1 MRPADASKQTVSN
14 GHTVETNGSTPK
26 KQPVQA
32 LVNGHDRQAVNGS
45 ESSYTNG
52 TVKKRS
58 PVRSPVWQGHDREEV
73 TRILIQ
79 GLLDMG
85 YADAAQSLA
94 SESGYELESPSVA
107 AFRSAILEGDWGE
120 AETILLGMQTSMDP
134 EHDNPNDT
142 GLVLAE
148 GADRGQM
155 LFWIRQQ
162 KFLELLDQRD
172 LSHAL
177 VVLRT
182 ELTPLDH
189 DIHQLHAL
197 STLLMCPAEDLRS
210 KAHWPDTIE
219 ESRDLLLQDLSR
231 SIAPSVMIR
240 EHRLAE
246 LFDQVKQAQINS
258 CLYHN
263 TSVPPS
269 LYSDHMCSRD
279 GFPLRTLVQL
289 EEHSDEVF
297 HVRFSPDGTKLA
309 SASMD
314 KTAII
319 YDTSTFSVLHKL
331 KEHGKEVT
339 SVAWSPDS
347 SKLISCSKDSKAR
360 VWDAEK
366 GTCLVTYEHRTSDS
380 GYAVTEA
387 AWHPDSSSF
396 ITASHDRKSTLCH
409 WALGSSNPVYVW
421 PEGFRTDSVA
431 ITPDGRRVVVA
442 DTDARLRCFDLR
454 SYREEFVI
462 QLPCRMTAISISG
475 DSVFALLNLTQGEVH
490 MLDLHT
496 RETVRKF
503 VGQQQGQFMIRNCF
517 GGAAENFVLSGSEG
531 EFSLQSR
538 GTVTDS
544 KQMAKSTYGTR
555 RTRRSSRHFR
565 ATAKASVGRPV
576 SIRSTGI
583 LPMQACSLLEATT
596 ARFECKSS
604 KRVSYH
610 WLALTLF

>member
-1 MRPADASKQTVSN
+1 MRPADSSNQVASN
-14 GHTVETNGSTPK
+14 GHSVEANGSTPK
-26 KQPVQA
+26 KPVQA
-32 LVNGHDRQAVNGS
+32 VVNGHDRQTLNGS
-45 ESSYTNG
+45 ESLYTNG
-52 TVKKRS
+52 TAKKQSPIRS
-58 PVRSPVWQGHDREEV
+58 PIWQGHDREEV

-79 GLLDMG
+79 GLVDLG
-85 YADAAQSLA
+85 YADAAQSLI

-107 AFRSAILEGDWGE
+107 AFRSAIIAGDWSE
-120 AETILLGMQTSMDP
+120 AESILLGTHGTTDP
-134 EHDNPNDT
+134 EQDDPHDP
-142 GLVLAE
+142 GLILAE

-177 VVLRT
+177 TVLRT

-219 ESRDLLLQDLSR
+219 ESRNMLLQDLSR

-246 LFDQVKQAQINS
+246 LFDHVKQAQINS

-269 LYSDHMCSRD
+269 LYSDHLCSRD
-279 GFPLRTLVQL
+279 GFPLRTLTQL
-289 EEHSDEVF
+289 EEHTDEVF

-319 YDTSTFSVLHKL
+319 YDTTTFSVLHRL

-347 SKLISCSKDSKAR
+347 TKLISCSKDSKAR

-366 GTCLVTYEHRTSDS
+366 GVCLATYEHRTSDS
-380 GYAVTEA
+380 SYAITEA
-387 AWHPDSSSF
+387 AWHPDSQNF
-396 ITASHDRKSTLCH
+396 VTASHDRKSTLCH
-409 WALGSSNPVYVW
+409 WALGSNAPVHIW

-442 DTDARLRCFDLR
+442 DTDARLRCFDFHT
-454 SYREEFVI
+454 YREEFCI

-475 DSVFALLNLTQGEVH
+475 DSIFALLNLTQGEVH

-503 VGQQQGQFMIRNCF
+503 VGQHQGHFMIRNCF

-531 EFSLQSR
+531 
-538 GTVTDS
+538 
-544 KQMAKSTYGTR
+544 KSE
-555 RTRRSSRHFR
+555 
-565 ATAKASVGRPV
+565 
-576 SIRSTGI
+576 I
-583 LPMQACSLLEATT
+583 
-596 ARFECKSS
+596 CK
-604 KRVSYH
+604 VDD
-610 WLALTLF
+610 

>member
-1 MRPADASKQTVSN
+1 MRPADSSNQTVSN
-14 GHTVETNGSTPK
+14 GHTAETNGSTIK
-26 KQPVQA
+26 KPVQPV
-32 LVNGHDRQAVNGS
+32 LNGHDRQAVNGS
-45 ESSYTNG
+45 ESSHTNG
-52 TVKKRS
+52 TTKKRS
-58 PVRSPVWQGHDREEV
+58 PIRSPTWQGHDREEV
-73 TRILIQ
+73 TRIMIQ

-85 YADAAQSLA
+85 YADAAQSLVD
-94 SESGYELESPSVA
+94 ESGYELEAPSVA
-107 AFRSAILEGDWGE
+107 AFRSAVLAGHWSE
-120 AETILLGMQTSMDP
+120 AESILLGTNAPIP
-134 EHDNPNDT
+134 EHEDDPGT

-148 GADRGQM
+148 AADRGQM

-177 VVLRT
+177 MVLRT

-279 GFPLRTLVQL
+279 GFPLRTRVQL

-319 YDTSTFSVLHKL
+319 YDTATFSILHKL

-347 SKLISCSKDSKAR
+347 TKLISCSKDSKAR
-360 VWDAEK
+360 VWDVEK
-366 GTCLVTYEHRTSDS
+366 GICLATYEHRTSDS
-380 GYAVTEA
+380 SYAITEA
-387 AWHPDSSSF
+387 AWHPDSQSF
-396 ITASHDRKSTLCH
+396 VTASHDRKSTLCH
-409 WALGSSNPVYVW
+409 WVLSSSSPVHIW

-454 SYREEFVI
+454 TYREEFVI
-462 QLPCRMTAISISG
+462 QLPCRMTAITISA
-475 DSVFALLNLTQGEVH
+475 DSVFALLNLTHGEVH
-490 MLDLHT
+490 MLDLHS

-503 VGQQQGQFMIRNCF
+503 VGQQQGNFMIRNCF

-531 EFSLQSR
+531 QSH
-538 GTVTDS
+538 
-544 KQMAKSTYGTR
+544 A
-555 RTRRSSRHFR
+555 RS
-565 ATAKASVGRPV
+565 P
-576 SIRSTGI
+576 
-583 LPMQACSLLEATT
+583 CSLLIRNRWQSLCMA
-596 ARFECKSS
+596 
-604 KRVSYH
+604 
-610 WLALTLF
+610 

>member
-1 MRPADASKQTVSN
+1 MRPVEPSDQTVSN
-14 GHTVETNGSTPK
+14 GHSVETNGATLK
-26 KQPVQA
+26 KAVQPV
-32 LVNGHDRQAVNGS
+32 VNGHDRSAVNGS

-52 TVKKRS
+52 AAKKQS
-58 PVRSPVWQGHDREEV
+58 PVRSTVWLGHDRQEV

-85 YADAAQSLA
+85 YSDAAGSLIK
-94 SESGYELESPSVA
+94 ESGYELEAPSVA
-107 AFRSAILEGDWGE
+107 AFRSAILAGDWSD
-120 AETILLGMQTSMDP
+120 AESILLGKDQETDL
-134 EHDNPNDT
+134 EHDEPHDY

-162 KFLELLDQRD
+162 KFLELLDSRD

-177 VVLRT
+177 MVLRT

-189 DIHQLHAL
+189 DVHQLHAL

-210 KAHWPDTIE
+210 KAHWPETIE

-279 GFPLRTLVQL
+279 GFPLRTHIQL

-314 KTAII
+314 KTAIV
-319 YDTSTFSVLHKL
+319 YDTSTFAIIHRLR
-331 KEHGKEVT
+331 EHSKEVT

-347 SKLISCSKDSKAR
+347 SKLITCSKDSKAR
-360 VWDAEK
+360 VWDVEK
-366 GTCLVTYEHRTSDS
+366 GTCIATYEHRTSDS
-380 GYAVTEA
+380 SYAITEA
-387 AWHPDSSSF
+387 AWHPDSESF
-396 ITASHDRKSTLCH
+396 VTASHDRKSTLCH
-409 WALGSSNPVYVW
+409 WMLGTSNPVHVW
-421 PEGFRTDSVA
+421 PENFRTDSVA

-442 DTDARLRCFDLR
+442 DTDARLRCFDFAT
-454 SYREEFVI
+454 YREEFVI
-462 QLPCRMTAISISG
+462 QLPCRMTAISISA
-475 DSVFALLNLTQGEVH
+475 DSIFALLNLTQGEVH
-490 MLDLHT
+490 MLDLHS

-531 EFSLQSR
+531 ESTSCSLKLF
-538 GTVTDS
+538 TDRR
-544 KQMAKSTYGTR
+544 QMAKYMCGTR
-555 RTRRSSRHFR
+555 KTR
-565 ATAKASVGRPV
+565 
-576 SIRSTGI
+576 
-583 LPMQACSLLEATT
+583 L
-596 ARFECKSS
+596 
-604 KRVSYH
+604 
-610 WLALTLF
+610 

>member
-1 MRPADASKQTVSN
+1 MRPADGSTQEVSN
-14 GHTVETNGSTPK
+14 GHSVETNGSTPK
-26 KQPVQA
+26 KPVQA
-32 LVNGHDRQAVNGS
+32 VVNGHDRQALNGS
-45 ESSYTNG
+45 ESSHTNG
-52 TVKKRS
+52 TTKKRS
-58 PVRSPVWQGHDREEV
+58 PVRSPTWQGHSREEV

-79 GLLDMG
+79 GLVDMG
-85 YADAAQSLA
+85 YVDAAESLV
-94 SESGYELESPSVA
+94 SESGYELEAPSVA
-107 AFRSAILEGDWGE
+107 AFRSAVLAGDWSE
-120 AETILLGMQTSMDP
+120 AELILLGTHSTIDP
-134 EHDNPNDT
+134 EQDEPQDT

-177 VVLRT
+177 TVLRT

-197 STLLMCPAEDLRS
+197 STLLMSPAEDLRT

-219 ESRDLLLQDLSR
+219 ESRELLLQDLSR

-246 LFDQVKQAQINS
+246 LFDQVKQSQINS

-279 GFPLRTLVQL
+279 GFPLRTLTQL

-314 KTAII
+314 KSAII
-319 YDTSTFSVLHKL
+319 YDTVTFAVIHKF

-347 SKLISCSKDSKAR
+347 SKLITCSKDSKAR

-366 GTCLVTYEHRTSDS
+366 GSCLAAYEHRTSDS
-380 GYAVTEA
+380 NYAITEA
-387 AWHPDSSSF
+387 AWHPDSQSF
-396 ITASHDRKSTLCH
+396 VTASHDRKSTLCH
-409 WALGSSNPVYVW
+409 WVLGSNSPVHVW
-421 PEGFRTDSVA
+421 PETFRTDSVA
-431 ITPDGRRVVVA
+431 ITPDGRRVIVA
-442 DTDARLRCFDLR
+442 DTDAKLRCFDFR
-454 SYREEFVI
+454 TYREEFCI

-475 DSVFALLNLTQGEVH
+475 DSIFALVNLTQNEVH
-490 MLDLHT
+490 MIDLHS
-496 RETVRKF
+496 RETVRRF

-531 EFSLQSR
+531 
-538 GTVTDS
+538 
-544 KQMAKSTYGTR
+544 K
-555 RTRRSSRHFR
+555 
-565 ATAKASVGRPV
+565 
-576 SIRSTGI
+576 
-583 LPMQACSLLEATT
+583 
-596 ARFECKSS
+596 FEHTSQ
-604 KRVSYH
+604 VPG
-610 WLALTLF
+610 

>member
-1 MRPADASKQTVSN
+1 MRPADGTIQPVSN
-14 GHTVETNGSTPK
+14 GHTIETNGSTTK
-26 KQPVQA
+26 KAVQA
-32 LVNGHDRQAVNGS
+32 VVNGHDRQTLNGS
-45 ESSYTNG
+45 EPSHTNG
-52 TVKKRS
+52 TSKKRS
-58 PVRSPVWQGHDREEV
+58 PVRSPTWQGHDRQEV
-73 TRILIQ
+73 TRILVQ

-85 YADAAQSLA
+85 YNDAAHSLV
-94 SESGYELESPSVA
+94 SESGFELESPSVA
-107 AFRSAILEGDWGE
+107 AFRSAIIAGDWSE
-120 AETILLGMQTSMDP
+120 AESILLGPDDP
-134 EHDNPNDT
+134 ENDEQQDL

-177 VVLRT
+177 MVLRT

-197 STLLMCPAEDLRS
+197 STLLMCPAEDLRT
-210 KAHWPDTIE
+210 KAHWPNTIE
-219 ESRDLLLQDLSR
+219 ESRETLLQDLSR
-231 SIAPSVMIR
+231 SIAPSVMLR

-263 TSVPPS
+263 TSIPPS

-279 GFPLRTLVQL
+279 GFPLRTSLLL

-319 YDTSTFSVLHKL
+319 YDTSTFAILHKL
-331 KEHGKEVT
+331 KEHSKEVT

-347 SKLISCSKDSKAR
+347 TKLISCSKDSKAR
-360 VWDAEK
+360 VWDADK
-366 GTCLVTYEHRTSDS
+366 GTCLATYEHRTSDS
-380 GYAVTEA
+380 SYAITEA
-387 AWHPDSSSF
+387 AWHPDSESF

-409 WALGSSNPVYVW
+409 WHLGSNQPVHVW
-421 PEGFRTDSVA
+421 PETFRTDSVA
-431 ITPDGRRVVVA
+431 ITPDGRRVIVA
-442 DTDARLRCFDLR
+442 DTDAKLRSFDLR
-454 SYREEFVI
+454 SYREEYCI
-462 QLPCRMTAISISG
+462 PLPCRMTSISISA
-475 DSVFALLNLTQGEVH
+475 DSNFALVNLTLNEVH
-490 MLDLHT
+490 MIDLQN
-496 RETVRKF
+496 RETVRRF

-531 EFSLQSR
+531 
-538 GTVTDS
+538 
-544 KQMAKSTYGTR
+544 KSTSPWFYFLLT
-555 RTRRSSRHFR
+555 SSRRQSLRVAQRER
-565 ATAKASVGRPV
+565 A
-576 SIRSTGI
+576 
-583 LPMQACSLLEATT
+583 
-596 ARFECKSS
+596 
-604 KRVSYH
+604 SY
-610 WLALTLF
+610 

>member
-1 MRPADASKQTVSN
+1 
-14 GHTVETNGSTPK
+14 
-26 KQPVQA
+26 
-32 LVNGHDRQAVNGS
+32 
-45 ESSYTNG
+45 
-52 TVKKRS
+52 
-58 PVRSPVWQGHDREEV
+58 
-73 TRILIQ
+73 LIQ
-79 GLLDMG
+79 GLLDLG
-85 YADAAQSLA
+85 YADAAESLVK
-94 SESGYELESPSVA
+94 ESGYELEAPAVA
-107 AFRSAILEGDWGE
+107 AFRSAILAGAWSE
-120 AETILLGMQTSMDP
+120 AEHILLGTRLP
-134 EHDNPNDT
+134 ESEPDVSQDS

-162 KFLELLDQRD
+162 KFLELLDQRN

-210 KAHWPDTIE
+210 KAHWPETIE

-246 LFDQVKQAQINS
+246 LFDQVKQAQINA

-269 LYSDHMCSRD
+269 LFSDHLCSRD
-279 GFPLRTLVQL
+279 GFPLRTLLQL
-289 EEHSDEVF
+289 EEHTDEVF
-297 HVRFSPDGTKLA
+297 HVRFSPDGSKLA

-319 YDTSTFSVLHKL
+319 YDTTSFEIIHKL
-331 KEHGKEVT
+331 KDHGKEVT

-366 GTCLVTYEHRTSDS
+366 GICLATYEHRTADS
-380 GYAVTEA
+380 NYAITEA
-387 AWHPDSSSF
+387 AWHPNSDSF
-396 ITASHDRKSTLCH
+396 VTASHDRKSSLCH
-409 WALGSSNPVYVW
+409 WELGSSSPVHVW
-421 PEGFRTDSVA
+421 PEGFRTDAVA
-431 ITPDGRRVVVA
+431 ITPDGRRVIVA
-442 DTDARLRCFDLR
+442 DTDSKLRVFDLPT
-454 SYREEFVI
+454 YREEFVI

-490 MLDLHT
+490 MLDLHS

-531 EFSLQSR
+531 
-538 GTVTDS
+538 
-544 KQMAKSTYGTR
+544 K
-555 RTRRSSRHFR
+555 
-565 ATAKASVGRPV
+565 
-576 SIRSTGI
+576 
-583 LPMQACSLLEATT
+583 
-596 ARFECKSS
+596 
-604 KRVSYH
+604 
-610 WLALTLF
+610 

>member
-1 MRPADASKQTVSN
+1 M
-14 GHTVETNGSTPK
+14 
-26 KQPVQA
+26 
-32 LVNGHDRQAVNGS
+32 
-45 ESSYTNG
+45 
-52 TVKKRS
+52 
-58 PVRSPVWQGHDREEV
+58 
-73 TRILIQ
+73 
-79 GLLDMG
+79 
-85 YADAAQSLA
+85 
-94 SESGYELESPSVA
+94 
-107 AFRSAILEGDWGE
+107 
-120 AETILLGMQTSMDP
+120 
-134 EHDNPNDT
+134 
-142 GLVLAE
+142 
-148 GADRGQM
+148 
-155 LFWIRQQ
+155 
-162 KFLELLDQRD
+162 
-172 LSHAL
+172 
-177 VVLRT
+177 VLRT

-210 KAHWPDTIE
+210 KAHWPETIE

-246 LFDQVKQAQINS
+246 LFDQVKHAQINS

-279 GFPLRTLVQL
+279 GFPLRTRVQL

-331 KEHGKEVT
+331 RDHGKEVT

-366 GTCLVTYEHRTSDS
+366 GICLATYEHRTSDS
-380 GYAVTEA
+380 SYAITEA
-387 AWHPDSSSF
+387 AWHPDSQSF
-396 ITASHDRKSTLCH
+396 VTASHDRKSTLCH
-409 WALGSSNPVYVW
+409 WVLSSSNPVHVW

-431 ITPDGRRVVVA
+431 ITPDGRRAIVA

-454 SYREEFVI
+454 TYREDFVI

-531 EFSLQSR
+531 QSFAYVLDSLLTRYRWQSLC
-538 GTVTDS
+538 
-544 KQMAKSTYGTR
+544 MAQR
-555 RTRRSSRHFR
+555 ERSSH
-565 ATAKASVGRPV
+565 
-576 SIRSTGI
+576 
-583 LPMQACSLLEATT
+583 
-596 ARFECKSS
+596 
-604 KRVSYH
+604 
-610 WLALTLF
+610 